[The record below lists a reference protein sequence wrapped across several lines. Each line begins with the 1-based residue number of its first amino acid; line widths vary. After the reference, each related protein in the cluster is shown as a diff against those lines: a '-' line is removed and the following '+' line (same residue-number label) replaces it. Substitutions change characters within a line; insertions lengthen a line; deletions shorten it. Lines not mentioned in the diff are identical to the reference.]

1 MLYRCM
7 HVSPVT
13 EPAETRE
20 ELKLGDD
27 EENGNQQDVK
37 LIQKEIDALENENKK
52 SRNGKLASEP
62 IDCPEDVEFVT
73 CF

>member
-1 MLYRCM
+1 M
-7 HVSPVT
+7 SPVT

-20 ELKLGDD
+20 ELKLDDD

-37 LIQKEIDALENENKK
+37 LIQKEIDALENGNEK
-52 SRNGKLASEP
+52 SRKGKLASEP
-62 IDCPEDVEFVT
+62 IDSAEDIELVT